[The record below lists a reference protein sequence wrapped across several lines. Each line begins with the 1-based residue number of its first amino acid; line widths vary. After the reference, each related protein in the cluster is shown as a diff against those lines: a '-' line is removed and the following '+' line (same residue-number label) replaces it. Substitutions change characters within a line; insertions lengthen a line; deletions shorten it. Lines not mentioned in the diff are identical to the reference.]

1 MRDTIPVLAKKRNG
15 RKFSLR
21 AAVVLT
27 AVLCTAPAFAQSTYP
42 PRPVRMLV
50 GFAPGGTTDIV
61 ARLLAPELSE
71 AFDRQF
77 YVENR
82 PGATG
87 NIASDLAAKS
97 APDGTTLLVVSA
109 SFASNVSLYSRVGYD
124 PVRDF
129 APITRVASVH
139 NVLVVHRALPVR
151 SVRELVALAKRYPG
165 EMSFASPGHGSTPHL
180 AFELLKTMAGPLNV
194 LHVPYRGN
202 APAVLELLGGRV
214 HALVTTLPPAIS
226 HIRGGRLRAL
236 AVASLKRARM
246 LPEVPTFEEAGYP
259 GFEAAAWNAV
269 LSPAGT
275 PYDVV
280 TRLHLAI
287 AQIARSR
294 SFATR
299 LENLGAEVIADT
311 PDEFAAYLRAEIRKW
326 ANVVERTGARID

>member
-1 MRDTIPVLAKKRNG
+1 M
-15 RKFSLR
+15 KFFLR
-21 AAVVLT
+21 ALVAC
-27 AVLCTAPAFAQSTYP
+27 AALCAATSFAQSTYP

-87 NIASDLAAKS
+87 NIATDLAAKS

-109 SFASNVSLYSRVGYD
+109 SFASNVSLYSRVAYD
-124 PVRDF
+124 PLRDF

-139 NVLVVHRALPVR
+139 NLLAVHRALPVR

-165 EMSFASPGHGSTPHL
+165 EVSFASPGHGSTPHL
-180 AFELLKTMAGPLNV
+180 ALELLKATAGPLNV
-194 LHVPYRGN
+194 LHIPYRGM
-202 APAVLELLGGRV
+202 APAVLEVLGGQV
-214 HALVTTLPPAIS
+214 HALITTLPPSIS
-226 HIRGGRLRAL
+226 HIRSGRLRAL
-236 AVASLKRARM
+236 AVASLKRARV
-246 LPEVPTFEEAGYP
+246 LPEVPTFQESGYP

-269 LSPAGT
+269 LAPAGT

-280 TRLHLAI
+280 TRLNLAI
-287 AQIARSR
+287 AEIARAKT
-294 SFATR
+294 FVAR
-299 LENLGAEVIADT
+299 LENLGAEIVADT
-311 PDEFAAYLRAEIRKW
+311 PDEFAAYLRAEIQKW
-326 ANVVERTGARID
+326 AKVVERTGARID

>member
-1 MRDTIPVLAKKRNG
+1 MLQVALLGCALLCAASVLAQ
-15 RKFSLR
+15 
-21 AAVVLT
+21 
-27 AVLCTAPAFAQSTYP
+27 PTYP
-42 PRPVRMLV
+42 PRAVRMLV
-50 GFAPGGTTDIV
+50 GFAPGGTTDII

-129 APITRVASVH
+129 TPITRVASVH
-139 NVLVVHRALPVR
+139 NLLAVHRALPVKT
-151 SVRELVALAKRYPG
+151 VREVVDLAKRYPG
-165 EMSFASPGHGSTPHL
+165 QLSFASPGHGSTPHL
-180 AFELLKTMAGPLNV
+180 ALELLKATAGPINV
-194 LHVPYRGN
+194 LHIPYRGM
-202 APAVLELLGGRV
+202 APAVLEVLGGQV
-214 HALVTTLPPAIS
+214 HALFTTLPPAIS
-226 HIRGGRLRAL
+226 HIRNGRLRAL
-236 AVASLKRARM
+236 AVASLRRARI
-246 LPEVPTFEEAGYP
+246 LPDVPTFEESGYP

-269 LSPAGT
+269 LAPAGT

-280 TRLHLAI
+280 TRLNLAI
-287 AQIARSR
+287 VEIARSGT
-294 SFATR
+294 FTAR
-299 LENLGAEVIADT
+299 LQNLGAEVVADT

-326 ANVVERTGARID
+326 TRVVERTGARID